1 MSGLSIAW
9 TVMTTTPALF
19 AAAFG
24 VAWGILGGALP
35 GISPSI
41 SMALI
46 LPFTYGMNPEVAIIL
61 LASVYIGA
69 EYGGSI
75 PAILISTP
83 GTNAA
88 AATLIDGYQMYRQ
101 GKGGEALGISLV
113 TGWIGGIFGIVV
125 LVFLTGWLTEVALL
139 FKPPAYFAIGL
150 LGLSVIASLSEGSLI
165 KGFIP
170 AVLGLMIAT
179 IGADPV
185 SGVNRFTFNRI
196 ELINGIHP
204 IIVMIGLF
212 AVSELLVQSGLPP
225 WPKSES
231 RMRIVLPSLSMLF
244 GRLRVAQIIGCII
257 GTFEGIMPGAGGTV
271 ASFISYNETRRWSKH
286 KEEFGHGSPEGV
298 AAPECANNVVTATTL
313 IPVLSFG
320 IPGSN
325 SAAILLGGL
334 LLHGL
339 RPGPALFHN
348 SPHVVYGLYAGLVAA
363 NMFML
368 LIGYLTLR
376 PSIWLVNRPKPYVLA
391 VIYVLLFS
399 GTYSLEHSLFEPA
412 LVMVAGAVGYLMRYG
427 GLNPLPMVLGVVLGF
442 MVETNFRRSLVLSMG
457 DYSIFWA
464 DPLSASL
471 LAAALLFISGSL
483 GHILWKKYRAFADK
497 SKEST

>member
-1 MSGLSIAW
+1 MEVVSLAW
-9 TVMTTTPALF
+9 HVLTSTWAIP

-46 LPFTYGMNPEVAIIL
+46 LPFTYTMEPSTAVIL

-83 GTNAA
+83 GTNSA
-88 AATLIDGYQMYRQ
+88 AATLIDGHQLQLQ
-101 GKGGEALGISLV
+101 GRGGEALGISLV
-113 TGWIGGIFGIVV
+113 TGWVGGMFGIVV
-125 LVFLTGWLTEVALL
+125 LVFLTGWLADVALL

-165 KGFIP
+165 KGLIP
-170 AVLGLMIAT
+170 GVLGLMIAT
-179 IGADPV
+179 VGVDPV
-185 SGVNRFTFNRI
+185 SGVNRFTFNRP
-196 ELINGIHP
+196 ELLDGVKP

-212 AVSELLVQSGLPP
+212 AVSELLMQSGLPS
-225 WPKSES
+225 WPKANEK
-231 RMRIVLPSLSMLF
+231 MRLVLPSFRTLF
-244 GRLRVAQIIGCII
+244 GRLRTAQIIGCIV
-257 GTFEGIMPGAGGTV
+257 GAFEGIIPGAGGTV
-271 ASFISYNETRRWSKH
+271 SAFISYNEARRWSKH
-286 KEEFGHGSPEGV
+286 KEEFGHGSIEGV

-313 IPVLSFG
+313 VPVLAFG

-339 RPGPALFHN
+339 RPGPQIFA
-348 SPHVVYGLYAGLVAA
+348 SAPDVIYGLYGGLVVA
-363 NMFML
+363 NLFML
-368 LIGYLTLR
+368 VIGYLTLN
-376 PSIWLVNRPKPYVLA
+376 PAIWLVNRPKPLVLA
-391 VIYVLLFS
+391 VIYALLFS
-399 GTYSLEHSLFEPA
+399 GTYSLEHSLFEPIM
-412 LVMVAGAVGYLMRYG
+412 VMVMGLIGYLMRYI

-442 MVETNFRRSLVLSMG
+442 MVETNFRRSLVMSMG

-464 DPLSASL
+464 DPISAVL
-471 LAAALLFISGSL
+471 LCLALLFIFGSL
-483 GHILWKKYRAFADK
+483 AHIFWKRLRSRNTAATRA
-497 SKEST
+497 

>member
-1 MSGLSIAW
+1 MTGIGIAW
-9 TVMTTTPALF
+9 NVLTTTPAIF
-19 AAAFG
+19 SAAFG

-46 LPFTYGMNPEVAIIL
+46 LPFTYGMDPAVAIIL
-61 LASVYIGA
+61 LAAVYVGA

-88 AATLIDGYQMYRQ
+88 AAAVIDGYKMYRQ
-101 GKGGEALGISLV
+101 GRGGEALGISLV
-113 TGWIGGIFGIVV
+113 TGWIGGMAGIII
-125 LVFLTGWLTEVALL
+125 LVFLTEWLTEVALM

-185 SGVNRFTFNRI
+185 SGVNRFTFDRI
-196 ELINGIHP
+196 ELISGIHP
-204 IIVMIGLF
+204 IIIMIGLF
-212 AVSELLVQSGLPP
+212 AVSELLVQSGLPA
-225 WPKSES
+225 WPKAKAK
-231 RMRIVLPSLSMLF
+231 MRILLPSFSMLF
-244 GRLRVAQIIGCII
+244 NRLRIPQIIAII
-257 GTFEGIMPGAGGTV
+257 VGTFEGILPGAGGTV
-271 ASFISYNETRRWSKH
+271 ASFISYNEARRWSKH
-286 KEEFGHGSPEGV
+286 REEFGHGSPEGV

-339 RPGPALFHN
+339 KPGPQLFLG
-348 SPHVVYGLYAGLVAA
+348 SPEVVYGLYAGLVCA
-363 NMFML
+363 NLFML
-368 LIGYLTLR
+368 IIGYLTLG
-376 PSIWLVNRPKPYVLA
+376 PSIWLVNRSKPYVMA
-391 VIYVLLFS
+391 FIYVLLFS
-399 GTYSLEHSLFEPA
+399 GTYSLEHSLFEPS
-412 LVMVAGAVGYLMRYG
+412 LVLAAGLLGYAMRHV

-442 MVETNFRRSLVLSMG
+442 MVETNFRRSLVLSG
-457 DYSIFWA
+457 GEYSIFWG
-464 DPLSASL
+464 DSISAAL
-471 LAAALLFISGSL
+471 LTVALLFIFGSL
-483 GHILWKKYRAFADK
+483 FSIAWKRFKSRDK
-497 SKEST
+497 QTNS